1 MEHLRQISLKSNT
14 LSGTIPGFSAS
25 VLKFVDL
32 SRNELNGSIPEI
44 MFESDE
50 LSIVYL
56 SNNTLTGTIPENIV
70 NATKLRDLWL
80 DGNLLT
86 GTIPNPDDDD
96 LPSITEVLLNSNRLS
111 GPVPDG
117 LCNLRNTSEFFV
129 SLHADCYPRLGV
141 DEPNNFCSEGCCT
154 ACYAGKIPP

>member
-1 MEHLRQISLKSNT
+1 MDLLRIISLKNNT
-14 LSGTIPGFSAS
+14 LTGTIPSFSSTA
-25 VLKFVDL
+25 LEFVDL
-32 SRNELNGSIPEI
+32 SRNQLNSSIPGI
-44 MFESDE
+44 MFESDALE
-50 LSIVYL
+50 VVYL

-86 GTIPNPDDDD
+86 GTIPDPEEGE
-96 LPSITEVLLNSNRLS
+96 LSSISEVLLNFNRLS

-117 LCNLRNTSEFFV
+117 LCDLREASLAFV

-141 DEPNNFCSEGCCT
+141 DEPNNVCAEGCCT
-154 ACYAGKIPP
+154 SCFAGKIPP